1 MVCKGRKINEF
12 QLSALKLQGLKCIFM
27 AQWKKKKKSGRSISN
42 LLVWQEINIV
52 DYLGQNFSPK
62 VCPSWWER
70 CESHRNVMY
79 FSSYTDT
86 SFSFPFAKLLWQ
98 LLLNLF
104 QLFLGAGQ
112 C

>member
-1 MVCKGRKINEF
+1 MNRKNGM
-12 QLSALKLQGLKCIFM
+12 QGEENKWIPIVSFEVAGFEM
-27 AQWKKKKKSGRSISN
+27 HFHGSVEKKKKKSGRSISN

-79 FSSYTDT
+79 FSSYTDAA
-86 SFSFPFAKLLWQ
+86 FSFPFAKLLW
-98 LLLNLF
+98 
-104 QLFLGAGQ
+104 
-112 C
+112 